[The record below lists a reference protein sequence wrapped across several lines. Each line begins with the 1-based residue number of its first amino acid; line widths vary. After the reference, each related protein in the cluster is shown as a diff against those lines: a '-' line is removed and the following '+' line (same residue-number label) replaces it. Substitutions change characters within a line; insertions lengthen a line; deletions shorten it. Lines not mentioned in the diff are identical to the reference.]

1 MSQMQKPTVL
11 RKGDLIG
18 IVAPAGAIE
27 AAQVTAGV
35 HVLEEAGFRIR
46 LGDSVFR
53 RVGYLAGNDAERA
66 ADLVSMFEDDEVK
79 AIVAA
84 RGGYGSGRL
93 LPYLDAGIIRAHPK
107 MFVGYSDLTF
117 ILTWLV
123 QQVGLVAFHGPMVAG
138 LAQNGD
144 GARRLLAML
153 TGDRSSWNLAATEI
167 IQPGTAEGVIVGGC
181 LSVVAAT
188 LGTPY
193 EIRTEGELL
202 FLEDVNEKPY
212 RIDRMLTQLQQAG
225 KLDRLAGVVFGEM
238 PGCMADPNEAVT
250 VREVI
255 REAFTDVTY
264 PVVFGLPT
272 GHGKSAVT
280 LPLGVRAR
288 LAGERVT
295 LLESPVAE

>member
-1 MSQMQKPTVL
+1 MQKPSVL
-11 RKGDLIG
+11 HKGDLIG
-18 IVAPAGAIE
+18 VVAPAGAIE

-35 HVLEEAGFRIR
+35 HVLEQAGFRVR

-53 RVGYLAGNDAERA
+53 RVGYLAGSDAERA
-66 ADLVSMFEDDEVK
+66 ADLMSMFEDAEVK
-79 AIVAA
+79 AIIAA

-93 LPYLDAGIIRAHPK
+93 LPHVDAATVRRHAKI
-107 MFVGYSDLTF
+107 FVGYSDLTF
-117 ILTWLV
+117 ILNWLV

-138 LAQNGD
+138 LGQNGD

-167 IQPGTAEGVIVGGC
+167 IQPGTSEGVIVGGC
-181 LSVVAAT
+181 LSVITAT

-193 EIRTEGELL
+193 EIQTDGRLL

-225 KLDRLAGVVFGEM
+225 KLDRVAGIIFGEM
-238 PGCMADPNEAVT
+238 PDCLADPNEAVT
-250 VREVI
+250 VRDVI
-255 REAFTDVTY
+255 RQAFSEVLY

-272 GHGKSAVT
+272 GHGKNAVT

-295 LLESPVAE
+295 LLESPFAE

>member
-1 MSQMQKPTVL
+1 MQKPSAL

-18 IVAPAGAIE
+18 VVAPAGAIE
-27 AAQVTAGV
+27 AAQVSAGA
-35 HVLEEAGFRIR
+35 HMLEEAGFRIR

-53 RVGYLAGNDAERA
+53 RVGYLAGSDAERA
-66 ADLVSMFEDDEVK
+66 ADLMSMFEDDEVR
-79 AIVAA
+79 AIIAA

-93 LPYLDAGIIRAHPK
+93 LPHLDPNVVRLHPK
-107 MFVGYSDLTF
+107 TFIGYSDLTF
-117 ILTWLV
+117 ILTWLLQSV
-123 QQVGLVAFHGPMVAG
+123 GQVVFHGPMVAG

-144 GARRLLAML
+144 GTKRLLSMVS
-153 TGDRSSWNLAATEI
+153 GEPSSWNLTATEI
-167 IQPGTAEGVIVGGC
+167 VQPGTTEGVIIGGC
-181 LSVVAAT
+181 LSVIVAT

-193 EIRTEGELL
+193 EIRTKGHLL

-212 RIDRMLTQLQQAG
+212 RVDRMLTQLRQAG
-225 KLDRLAGVVFGEM
+225 KLDHLAGVIFGEM
-238 PGCMADPNEAVT
+238 PGCVADPNEAVT

-255 REAFTDVTY
+255 RERFADVSY

-295 LLESPVAE
+295 LLESPVTE